1 MRNIIV
7 LFSLIIGLSS
17 CTDFYNDKRSYSNN
31 EQKFKNEADSLNK
44 LFDSVKFYD
53 SKYQFVK
60 LKNPDTLPENVKAKY
75 LLWNDWIQGMKEY
88 AQEQSEASKIDEAYF
103 LWYISIGIGL
113 ITLRLLV
120 YRKKIVKKWL
130 KLVYYSSITFLFW
143 LGTSCYAFLFI
154 KYPTYGSQ
162 SDITFLTLSTQ
173 FKLFPFMIIWLAN
186 TIFIGLIII
195 CLNRLFIHLFS
206 VIVLEVKQPGYSSG
220 KIKMDDDLRIQFQ
233 ERDKTQK
240 MKDERLKNLLLYV
253 SSSFVLLYLYYQNQ
267 LFSKLEFVRY
277 RIAMKSESLSNYWFL
292 LLITILFVIYYWAE
306 GTFLNDRKKILDE
319 IDKNA

>member
-31 EQKFKNEADSLNK
+31 EQKFKNEEDSLIK
-44 LFDSVKFYD
+44 LFDSVKFYH

-75 LLWNDWIQGMKEY
+75 LLWNDWNQGAENLFQK
-88 AQEQSEASKIDEAYF
+88 QSEASKIDQAYV

-206 VIVLEVKQPGYSSG
+206 VIVLEVKQPGYSGG
-220 KIKMDDDLRIQFQ
+220 KFKMDDDLRIQLQ

-267 LFSKLEFVRY
+267 LFSELELVRY

-306 GTFLNDRKKILDE
+306 GTLLNDRKKILDE